1 VSFAQATTVQLD
13 ALALTVFDAAHGQ
26 DEERWLMPGTA
37 SDGKLLTVS
46 QAQPPTRDAAVDL
59 GHEGYVLASR
69 RCCSHGHE
77 GHVGA
82 GHRLGDC

>member
-37 SDGKLLTVS
+37 SDGKLL
-46 QAQPPTRDAAVDL
+46 
-59 GHEGYVLASR
+59 ASR

-77 GHVGA
+77 GHVGTWVLA
-82 GHRLGDC
+82 TDWVIAEEMLAA